1 VSPAYH
7 PELGWLCALQT
18 FHRKVGVVLGV
29 LALLMIVAAIL
40 LKPRYGTNNDTAPV
54 IVNNDTAPGIVREA
68 DARSDAEPNQTVG
81 QMIPAVTVT
90 QSPHLRSPR
99 AANEMPTIVAFPLGH
114 RAPETSPVV
123 PVDTTGAPKTVLIAP
138 DVTARAGPPVSA
150 SRRKVQ
156 KPSHYRGSGRD
167 FRYDWNS
174 RDDAWSAR
182 SRLYYYPF
190 GRYERAPGW

>member
-1 VSPAYH
+1 MSPAYH

-54 IVNNDTAPGIVREA
+54 IVREA
-68 DARSDAEPNQTVG
+68 DARSDAEPNQTVS

-123 PVDTTGAPKTVLIAP
+123 PVDTTGAPKTVLIAR
-138 DVTARAGPPVSA
+138 T
-150 SRRKVQ
+150 
-156 KPSHYRGSGRD
+156 
-167 FRYDWNS
+167 
-174 RDDAWSAR
+174 
-182 SRLYYYPF
+182 
-190 GRYERAPGW
+190 